1 MAEKKNSQERTKKRR
16 KAAKSDPLAIII
28 NAAMDLAAERPWREI
43 TLADI
48 AEAADMSL
56 SELRQQVTC
65 KGDILRALADR
76 ADAALL
82 ESVEK
87 EPLDG
92 EARDRLFEA
101 IMRRLE
107 FLAPYRAALR
117 NLMDEPAAAACEC
130 PPVLERYFVSQ
141 RWMLAATG
149 LEAPGMEGAA
159 RTLGLGMIYARTL
172 RTWVED
178 DDPGLSRTMAR
189 LDRDLDR
196 ACRMERRLAPAASAA
211 RAACGLFRAVAR
223 AGKAVLKPAG
233 RTSGTP
239 VEENAA

>member
-1 MAEKKNSQERTKKRR
+1 MAEKKNSQERTKKRG

-43 TLADI
+43 TLSDI
-48 AEAADMSL
+48 ADAAGMSL

-107 FLAPYRAALR
+107 FLAPYRSALR

-211 RAACGLFRAVAR
+211 RAACGLFRAMAH
-223 AGKAVLKPAG
+223 AG
-233 RTSGTP
+233 RAAMRPATP
-239 VEENAA
+239 APETPTEEGAS

>member
-1 MAEKKNSQERTKKRR
+1 ME
-16 KAAKSDPLAIII
+16 
-28 NAAMDLAAERPWREI
+28 LAAERPWREI
-43 TLADI
+43 TLTDI
-48 AEAADMSL
+48 AEAAGMPL
-56 SELRQQVTC
+56 AELRGHVSC
-65 KGDILRALADR
+65 KGDVLRALADR

-82 ESVEK
+82 ESLEE

-107 FLAPYRAALR
+107 FLAPWRAALR
-117 NLMDEPAAAACEC
+117 NIMNEPAAAACEC
-130 PPVLERYFVSQ
+130 PPVLERYFISQ
-141 RWMLAATG
+141 RWILAAAG

-159 RTLGLGMIYARTL
+159 RTFGLGMIYARTL

-178 DDPGLSRTMAR
+178 EDPGLSRTMAR

-223 AGKAVLKPAG
+223 AGRAALRPAA
-233 RTSGTP
+233 P
-239 VEENAA
+239 APEAPAEEGAS

>member
-1 MAEKKNSQERTKKRR
+1 MAEKKKTSSSGKSRKKSG
-16 KAAKSDPLAIII
+16 KTDPIVAIID
-28 NAAMDLAAERPWREI
+28 ATMKLAAERPWREI

-48 AEAADMSL
+48 ADAAGL
-56 SELRQQVTC
+56 TLAELRAHVSC
-65 KGDILRALADR
+65 KGDVLRALADR
-76 ADAALL
+76 ADTALR

-107 FLAPYRAALR
+107 FLAPWRAAIR
-117 NLMDEPAAAACEC
+117 NLMSEPAAATCEC
-130 PPVLERYFVSQ
+130 PPVLERYFLSQ
-141 RWMLAATG
+141 RWILAAAD

-211 RAACGLFRAVAR
+211 RAACGLFRTVAR
-223 AGKAVLKPAG
+223 AGRAAMRPAAPAPETTAEKG
-233 RTSGTP
+233 AS
-239 VEENAA
+239 

>member
-1 MAEKKNSQERTKKRR
+1 MAEKKKASSSGGSRKKGS
-16 KAAKSDPLAIII
+16 KADPVATIIE
-28 NAAMDLAAERPWREI
+28 ATMTLAAERLWREI

-48 AEAADMSL
+48 ADAAGL
-56 SELRQQVTC
+56 TLAELRAHVSC

-76 ADAALL
+76 ADAELL
-82 ESVEK
+82 KSVEK
-87 EPLDG
+87 DPLDG

-107 FLAPYRAALR
+107 FLAPWRAAIR
-117 NLMDEPAAAACEC
+117 NIMSEPAAASCEC
-130 PPVLERYFVSQ
+130 PSVIERYFISQ
-141 RWMLAATG
+141 RWILAATG

-159 RTLGLGMIYARTL
+159 RTFGLGMIYARTL

-211 RAACGLFRAVAR
+211 RAACGLLRAMAR
-223 AGKAVLKPAG
+223 AGKAVLRPAT
-233 RTSGTP
+233 RTHEMP
-239 VEENAA
+239 AEENTA